1 MTQHKTETA
10 VLAGGCFWCIEAP
23 LREIRGV
30 LSIEPGYAGGQ
41 TPDPTYEAVCTGKT
55 GHAEV
60 VRIEFDPAILSY
72 RDLLGMFFVL
82 HDPTTLNRQGND
94 VGTQYRSAIFTLS
107 PEQDRIA
114 HEVCDGLTAA
124 HAWPDPIV
132 TQIVPLDHF
141 YPAETYHQDYFAKN
155 PGNPYCA
162 AVIPPKIAKIRKL
175 FRDRLTTA

>member
-1 MTQHKTETA
+1 MTQQKTEVA

-23 LREIRGV
+23 LREIRGIIS
-30 LSIEPGYAGGQ
+30 LEPGYAGGHV
-41 TPDPTYEAVCTGKT
+41 PDPTYEEVCTGRT

-60 VRIEFDPAILSY
+60 VRIEFDPDILSY

-94 VGTQYRSAIFTLS
+94 VGTQYRSAIFTLDD
-107 PEQDRIA
+107 EQARIA
-114 HEVCDGLTAA
+114 RQVCDELTAA
-124 HAWPDPIV
+124 RTWPDPIV
-132 TQIVPLDHF
+132 TQIVPLEHF

-155 PGNPYCA
+155 PGNPFCN

-175 FRDRLTTA
+175 FRERLASP